1 MDKVRSAEGE
11 IKQVIIV
18 RTDIEMGKG
27 KLAAQVGHA
36 ALSSYLKAVE
46 IDKKI
51 AAAWLNSGQKK
62 IVLKAPSEE
71 VLGKLFAAFEYKG
84 IPCALVADAGMTQLP
99 PGTKTALG
107 VGPWNGAEIDKL
119 TAALS
124 LL

>member
-1 MDKVRSAEGE
+1 MAKSLDEE

-36 ALSSYLKAVE
+36 AVSSYLEALRIE
-46 IDKKI
+46 SRI
-51 AAAWLNSGQKK
+51 AEMWLASGQKK
-62 IVLKAPSEE
+62 IVLKVDSVESME
-71 VLGKLFAAFEYKG
+71 RLYKAFEYKG
-84 IPCALVADAGMTQLP
+84 IPCALVSDAGLTQLP

-107 VGPWNGAEIDKL
+107 IGPWKGLEIDKL
-119 TAALS
+119 TAALK

>member
-1 MDKVRSAEGE
+1 MERVRSAEGE

-36 ALSSYLKAVE
+36 ALSSYLECLKL
-46 IDKKI
+46 DKKV
-51 AAAWLNSGQKK
+51 ADAWIHSGQKK

-71 VLGKLFAAFEYKG
+71 VMGKLFAAFEYKG
-84 IPCALVADAGMTQLP
+84 IPCALVSDAGMTQLP

-107 VGPWNGAEIDKL
+107 VGPWHGAEIDKL